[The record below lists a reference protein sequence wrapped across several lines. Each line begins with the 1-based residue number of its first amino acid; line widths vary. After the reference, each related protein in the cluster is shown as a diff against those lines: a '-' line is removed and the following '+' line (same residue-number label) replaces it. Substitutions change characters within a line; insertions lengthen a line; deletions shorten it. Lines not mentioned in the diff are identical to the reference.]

1 MPTSGR
7 DAYLRSLPASSLAEL
22 DALLA
27 DVAAMVPRGAVRRLW
42 HLPPDAHEVIVAGP
56 AETGKTYGCLQW
68 LHEQL
73 LAHPRAD
80 AIMVRRQ
87 YTDMAGS
94 CVKTYTEKVLRWP
107 DFPTGASPEGV
118 TVFGGNLPKWF
129 QYPNGS
135 RLSLVGMDNPGD
147 ALSSERDYIYANQ
160 AEELA
165 ARDWQVLLTR
175 ATGRAGHVPAP
186 RVLGDANPGP
196 PGHWILRRA
205 AAGRLLR
212 LDSRHQDN
220 PALFDDAGNLTAQ
233 GRRTMGILD
242 GLEGVER
249 DRLRDGLWVAAEG
262 TVYTLLPEHLGDNLY
277 QRGKPV
283 ELAIDPNNGAGPY
296 ATLVI
301 QPSLERV
308 CVVDEYYVVGGTDEG
323 LAEWLVDRGYAVQTT
338 AGVVDAGAIRAA
350 VCDPAKPET
359 VNRLTCLIRG
369 LHVPEYPGRKEIAAN
384 INAVR
389 ALMRVD
395 PALHRAQLVVDR
407 ERCLYTIEEFGQYVW
422 ARPPASD
429 PERNVPQQ
437 PADKW
442 NHCMDGLGYWTIV
455 RRPVASARPA
465 GLAVVRQPESP
476 WYVR

>member
-1 MPTSGR
+1 
-7 DAYLRSLPASSLAEL
+7 
-22 DALLA
+22 
-27 DVAAMVPRGAVRRLW
+27 
-42 HLPPDAHEVIVAGP
+42 
-56 AETGKTYGCLQW
+56 
-68 LHEQL
+68 
-73 LAHPRAD
+73 
-80 AIMVRRQ
+80 
-87 YTDMAGS
+87 
-94 CVKTYTEKVLRWP
+94 
-107 DFPTGASPEGV
+107 
-118 TVFGGNLPKWF
+118 
-129 QYPNGS
+129 
-135 RLSLVGMDNPGD
+135 
-147 ALSSERDYIYANQ
+147 
-160 AEELA
+160 LA

-205 AAGRLLR
+205 AAGRLLK
-212 LDSRHQDN
+212 LDSAHRDN
-220 PALFDDAGNLTAQ
+220 PALYTDDGELTEQ
-233 GRRTMGILD
+233 GRRTMAILD

-262 TVYTLLPEHLGDNLY
+262 TVYTLLPEHLGDHLY

-301 QPSLERV
+301 QPSLEHV
-308 CVVDEYYVVGGTDEG
+308 CVVDEYYAVGGTDEG
-323 LAEWLVDRGYAVQTT
+323 LAEWLVERGYAAQTT
-338 AGVVDAGAIRAA
+338 GGVVEAGAIRAA

-359 VNRLTCLIRG
+359 INRLRRLIRG
-369 LHVPEYPGRKEIAAN
+369 LWFAEYPGKKEIAAN
-384 INAVR
+384 TNAVR

-407 ERCLYTIEEFGQYVW
+407 ERCPYTIEEFGQYVW

-442 NHCMDGLGYWTIV
+442 NHCMDGLGYWAIV
-455 RRPVASARPA
+455 RRPVASARPV
-465 GLAVVRQPESP
+465 GLAVVRQPAPP
-476 WYVR
+476 WYLG